1 MNNNKEPTRK
11 RIQYHTGYIFS
22 MTMVF
27 WLIITAFT
35 GGLGVF
41 LLPVFLIAFVYLA
54 WKDKVDTD
62 WSNNRINEDEGG
74 HDYKGGIGYL
84 SESKYKLGRIDP
96 DDIKTYPTNEIPKS
110 GRFTPKNDA
119 RNTAGEANPLQELLT
134 ASITTCTWRTALLIM
149 TIIGIGTRMRREN
162 PQ

>member
-110 GRFTPKNDA
+110 GRFTPEERRQEYRRRGKSPSGVIDGVYNDMHLE
-119 RNTAGEANPLQELLT
+119 NGTAYNDYNRDWDAD
-134 ASITTCTWRTALLIM
+134 A
-149 TIIGIGTRMRREN
+149 
-162 PQ
+162 